1 VNGGTPIQLTNDTIG
16 KLPGTW
22 SPDGA
27 WFVYPRIEDGR
38 LSLMKVKTTGQASA
52 ILLKPDRNYGGVPS
66 WSPTGEWIL
75 YGTELISPDGK
86 VTREI
91 GDHHSPHYVFSHDG
105 KLLYGMRQ
113 EGERQLLFSIDL
125 ATGRER
131 ITGEVHPAMPPA
143 SNVEPS
149 IRFTLSPDGKSFI
162 YGSGKFKSNLWMLA
176 GFKPRR
182 TSLFEL
188 GLCETC

>member
-1 VNGGTPIQLTNDTIG
+1 VLAI
-16 KLPGTW
+16 PGCVETW

-105 KLLYGMRQ
+105 MLLYGMRQ